1 MNKRWL
7 GILNAAL
14 AAAFYGLNPLF
25 ALPLYHLGFSVEEA
39 VFCRYFFGVLMMAAV
54 MLFYG
59 KSLFLP
65 RKYLFLMIIAGFFMS
80 GSSLT
85 LFQSYKEMDVGIAA
99 TILFVYPI
107 MVAAIMVVG
116 YREKITISTVASI
129 LAALL
134 GGGVLSCSG
143 GGKVTLFGVF
153 IVLMSSLTYAIYLVE
168 VKVSRLKELTF
179 ETLTFYTLVFGL
191 VLTAACTNPV
201 SALSRLTTFTGWTCV
216 ILGAFFPT
224 VLSLFTTALAIRYV
238 GPTTTA
244 VLGALEP
251 TTSVLIGVVIFGEI
265 FTLSLGIGLVL
276 IVTAVVLIV
285 MNPPNSGS

>member
-107 MVAAIMVVG
+107 MVATIMVVG
-116 YREKITISTVASI
+116 YREKITIPTVGSI

-134 GGGVLSCSG
+134 GVGVLSCSG

-179 ETLTFYTLVFGL
+179 YTLVFGL
-191 VLTAACTNPV
+191 VLTAVCTNPV
-201 SALSRLTTFTGWTCV
+201 SALFRLTTFTGWTCV

-285 MNPPNSGS
+285 MNPPKNVS